1 MAFMMIFQN
10 RIGKLLHVYD
20 RVALTID
27 KGGISLR
34 NVQNV
39 ILIAFSC
46 SFVASL
52 KEMSKALPQGGIS
65 TLDAHGQIS
74 EINSACSQRTTDQ
87 LMTLIEK
94 FNGPAPDSTFK
105 NERSLS
111 AVLNESVRL
120 DDRTQL

>member
-1 MAFMMIFQN
+1 MAFIMIFQN

-46 SFVASL
+46 SFVASRL
-52 KEMSKALPQGGIS
+52 
-65 TLDAHGQIS
+65 S
-74 EINSACSQRTTDQ
+74 E
-87 LMTLIEK
+87 
-94 FNGPAPDSTFK
+94 
-105 NERSLS
+105 
-111 AVLNESVRL
+111 
-120 DDRTQL
+120 